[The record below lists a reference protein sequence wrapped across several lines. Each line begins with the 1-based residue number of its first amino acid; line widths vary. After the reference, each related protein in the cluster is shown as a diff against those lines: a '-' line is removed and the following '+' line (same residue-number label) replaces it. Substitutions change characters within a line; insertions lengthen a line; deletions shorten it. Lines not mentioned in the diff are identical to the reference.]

1 MEYLKRKKQKTHP
14 SNDTHNPCSRPCHGR
29 VDVQNTT
36 VGWLCSDRRELA
48 YHAEPP
54 IQHTATDLHASCC
67 PVRPPGGVVGGQ
79 IGKLRLFLG
88 TISRGS
94 VHYRTKL
101 MVVILIRSIPWDGEG
116 GICLFEIFFPRGNMD
131 FKQSISTMHWKL
143 SELKWQTE
151 YSKHQRALHAVI

>member
-1 MEYLKRKKQKTHP
+1 MIHNFPTSDPPKGFTTPSSPPIIALLKMSTIKDADGISEKKKQQETDP

-101 MVVILIRSIPWDGEG
+101 MVVILIRSIP
-116 GICLFEIFFPRGNMD
+116 
-131 FKQSISTMHWKL
+131 
-143 SELKWQTE
+143 
-151 YSKHQRALHAVI
+151 

>member
-1 MEYLKRKKQKTHP
+1 MIHNFPTSDPPKGFTTPSSPPIIALLKMSTIKDADGISEKKKQQKTHP

-101 MVVILIRSIPWDGEG
+101 MVVIFIGSIP
-116 GICLFEIFFPRGNMD
+116 
-131 FKQSISTMHWKL
+131 
-143 SELKWQTE
+143 
-151 YSKHQRALHAVI
+151 

>member
-1 MEYLKRKKQKTHP
+1 MIHNFPTSDSPKGFTTPSSPPIIALLKMSTIKDADGISEKKKQKTHP

-67 PVRPPGGVVGGQ
+67 PVRPPGGWWGDKRGDKRGG
-79 IGKLRLFLG
+79 GG
-88 TISRGS
+88 TNRE
-94 VHYRTKL
+94 TA
-101 MVVILIRSIPWDGEG
+101 P
-116 GICLFEIFFPRGNMD
+116 FPGNHLTR
-131 FKQSISTMHWKL
+131 KC
-143 SELKWQTE
+143 
-151 YSKHQRALHAVI
+151 AL

>member
-1 MEYLKRKKQKTHP
+1 MIHNFPTSDPPKGFTTPSSPPIIALLKMSTIKDADGISEKKKQQKTHP

-101 MVVILIRSIPWDGEG
+101 MVVILIRSIP
-116 GICLFEIFFPRGNMD
+116 
-131 FKQSISTMHWKL
+131 
-143 SELKWQTE
+143 
-151 YSKHQRALHAVI
+151 